1 MNIETK
7 TIGELI
13 DGLFTAS
20 HGCWNAQDD
29 ICRPGATEA
38 EVAKAAIKAQK
49 LNKRRCE
56 LVEAITRR
64 LGEKSDPTT
73 DKTY

>member
-13 DGLFTAS
+13 DGLAIANI
-20 HGCWNAQDD
+20 GCWAAQDILKD
-29 ICRPGATEA
+29 GKLDPETRLN
-38 EVAKAAIKAQK
+38 AAFRAQR

-56 LVEAITRR
+56 LVAAIDRR
-64 LGEKSDPTT
+64 LGERVDPTT